1 MDILALSSSPLD
13 DQSLESESPSLP
25 SPWLPLGCFTRDGKG
40 LETVSFFEDEESKV
54 GREKEASPFFKGTL
68 IESVSCD
75 FNPRSCDL
83 LPLPLSIEGVR
94 EGEKLVDSD

>member
-25 SPWLPLGCFTRDGKG
+25 SPWLPLGCFTRDGRG
-40 LETVSFFEDEESKV
+40 IETVSSFEDEESKV

-75 FNPRSCDL
+75 L
-83 LPLPLSIEGVR
+83 LPLPPSIEGVR